1 MEPSIIRKRL
11 TADYDALPTQ
21 MQQAAR
27 YVLDHPAE
35 IPLLSMRRQA
45 REAGV
50 QPATMT
56 RLAKRV
62 GFDGYEAIRDIY
74 AAALRDPVPQ
84 TFTAKGGAQVRRQ
97 QVEGDKALAQD
108 MVHRLSRQTAEL
120 ASEVGL
126 ANLEA
131 AARTLS
137 AAKRIY
143 CIGMRSS
150 YGIAWQFHY
159 MLSMVCDR
167 SVLLDGPGG
176 TAIDA
181 LGRIAPGDALL
192 AVSVAPYTKATIEL
206 AQRAAQRGATL
217 VAVTDSKV
225 SPLARIAQDVITVPT
240 DSASFLHTMAPAFV
254 VAEIL
259 GSLIAGHL
267 GEEALNA
274 LKRFDADA
282 ESLAIHLQP
291 SRKRKTAKS

>member
-1 MEPSIIRKRL
+1 MEPKIIRERL
-11 TADYDALPTQ
+11 TACYDALPRQ

-27 YVLDHPAE
+27 YVLDHPADV
-35 IPLLSMRRQA
+35 PLLSMRRQA

-74 AAALRDPVPQ
+74 ATALRDPVPQ

-97 QVEGDKALAQD
+97 LVEGDRALAQD
-108 MVHRLSRQTAEL
+108 MIHRLSHQMAEL
-120 ASEVGL
+120 ATEAGL
-126 ANLEA
+126 ASLEGA
-131 AARTLS
+131 AQTLS
-137 AAKRIY
+137 SAKRIY
-143 CIGMRSS
+143 CVGMRSS

-159 MLSMVCDR
+159 MLSMVGDR

-192 AVSVAPYTKATIEL
+192 AVSVAPYTKVTVEL
-206 AQRAAQRGATL
+206 AQWAAARGATL
-217 VAVTDSKV
+217 VAVTDSAV
-225 SPLARIAQDVITVPT
+225 SPLARTAQNVIVVPI

-267 GEEALNA
+267 GDEALSA

-282 ESLAIHLQP
+282 ESLAIHLQS
-291 SRKRKTAKS
+291 SRTRKTAKS